1 MRLVLGLDGGG
12 TGCRAAV
19 ADARGRVLGRGE
31 AASANI
37 VSDPE
42 GARANILAAA
52 RAALDASGIGAES
65 GELAAVLGLAGA
77 NLPAAA
83 ERLGGRLPFARA
95 LIVTDAAI
103 ALRGAHGREDGIT
116 ATCGTGSV
124 FAAQRGGAVSSVGG
138 WGLILGD
145 QGSGARL
152 GRTLLEMALLAHDGL
167 VPSTALLAEVV
178 AEAGGPESLVDLA
191 QGATP
196 ADFARYAPRIVAA
209 AGAGDVTAERL
220 LAEAETWVAASID
233 RLAADDPLPVCFHG
247 GLGAVFAARLAER
260 YAGRVRDAK
269 GTALDGALDMAREMA
284 GGKG

>member
-1 MRLVLGLDGGG
+1 MRLVLGIDGGG

-37 VSDPE
+37 VSDPD

-52 RAALDASGIGAES
+52 RAALDASGTGADCA
-65 GELAAVLGLAGA
+65 GLVAVLGLAGA

-83 ERLGGRLPFARA
+83 ERLAGRLPFARA
-95 LIVTDAAI
+95 RIVTDAAI

-124 FAAQRGGAVSSVGG
+124 FAAQRGGAVSTLGG

-152 GRTLLEMALLAHDGL
+152 GRTLLETALLAHDGL
-167 VPSTALLAEVV
+167 VPSAALLTQVV
-178 AEAGGPESLVDLA
+178 AEADGPEGLVDFA
-191 QGATP
+191 QGASP
-196 ADFARYAPRIVAA
+196 ADFARYAPRVVAA
-209 AGAGDVTAERL
+209 AEAGDAAAQRL
-220 LAEAETWVAASID
+220 LAEAEAWVAASID
-233 RLAADDPLPVCFHG
+233 RLAGNDPLPVCFHG
-247 GLGAVFAARLAER
+247 GLGAVFAARLAAR
-260 YAGRVRDAK
+260 YAGRVRAAK
-269 GTALDGALDMAREMA
+269 ATALDGALDMALETE
-284 GGKG
+284 GGTE